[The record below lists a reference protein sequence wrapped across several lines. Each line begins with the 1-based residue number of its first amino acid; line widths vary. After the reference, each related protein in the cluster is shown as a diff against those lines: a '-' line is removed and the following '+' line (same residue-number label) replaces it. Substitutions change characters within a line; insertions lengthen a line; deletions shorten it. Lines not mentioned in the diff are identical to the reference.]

1 LLRNIVVN
9 RLLLWL
15 LNQHVSWRHLRL
27 LSNVL
32 ILLLLILRL
41 SVLRL
46 LNILRSE
53 RELWWGISLS
63 ANRLDSL
70 LRADVWVHELHWGF
84 MLILVPLHDLLG
96 FVLGQAKFERL
107 DIVDVVDWST
117 VDVNNFSIAH
127 CNSHELVSILDD

>member
-1 LLRNIVVN
+1 MLRNIVVN

-84 MLILVPLHDLLG
+84 MLILVPLHDL
-96 FVLGQAKFERL
+96 
-107 DIVDVVDWST
+107 
-117 VDVNNFSIAH
+117 
-127 CNSHELVSILDD
+127 